1 MRCVTSVTLFRPG
14 FWWEMAFPSNQV
26 VPPTQIIEM
35 VEQLPPN
42 SDLRL
47 FVEGESLDGDLV
59 SKMVVLPMGKTAS
72 GKARLEQ
79 AGLELRTEKQRV
91 FVEMVVFDSLAQ
103 KAGIDFDWG
112 ILSVQVPTRST
123 GQAVDVPAR
132 AAAAWKRDWPAT
144 TEAN

>member
-1 MRCVTSVTLFRPG
+1 
-14 FWWEMAFPSNQV
+14 MAFPSNQV

-91 FVEMVVFDSLAQ
+91 FVEMVVFDSFAQ
-103 KAGIDFDWG
+103 KAGIDFDWE
-112 ILSVQVPTRST
+112 ILSLQVPTARPAK
-123 GQAVDVPAR
+123 QWMFVPALLLLGGIVWR
-132 AAAAWKRDWPAT
+132 QRSRQTA
-144 TEAN
+144 